1 MRVTPEMTTESG
13 ARLDLLADFLGQDDI
28 GVKVTADG
36 RGNVKIEVD
45 STAYPPKR
53 VCLDPDDADA
63 LAQLI
68 HLRAAEARAR
78 S

>member
-1 MRVTPEMTTESG
+1 MRVTEGMTTEGGEPLS
-13 ARLDLLADFLGQDDI
+13 RLADFIDDEGS
-28 GVKVTADG
+28 GVLTSVGYG
-36 RGNVKIEVD
+36 RVRVRVD
-45 STAYPPKR
+45 SVKYPSEY
-53 VCLDPDDADA
+53 VDLDPDDADA

>member
-1 MRVTPEMTTESG
+1 MRVTEDMKTGSG
-13 ARLDLLADFLGQDDI
+13 AALILLADFLDEDGA
-28 GVKVTADG
+28 GVRATVTDA
-36 RGNVKIEVD
+36 GNVKFAID
-45 STAYPPKR
+45 STAYPCQA
-53 VCLDPDDADA
+53 VHLNPDDADD

>member
-13 ARLDLLADFLGQDDI
+13 ARLDTLADFLGQDDT
-28 GVKVTADG
+28 GVKVTTDG
-36 RGNVKIEVD
+36 YGDVKIEVD
-45 STAYPPKR
+45 STAYPSKSI
-53 VCLDPDDADA
+53 LIDPDTADE

>member
-1 MRVTPEMTTESG
+1 MTTEGGG
-13 ARLDLLADFLGQDDI
+13 ALILLADFLGQDDTGI
-28 GVKVTADG
+28 KVTTDG
-36 RGNVKIEVD
+36 YGDVKIEVD
-45 STAYPPKR
+45 STAYPSKSIR
-53 VCLDPDDADA
+53 VDPDTADE